1 VKPCPRCRG
10 TTSLQEL
17 KMELSRLEHEK
28 KTREWFAAHN
38 PNSVSS
44 GGSLPLSASNHTHP
58 GAGGNITI
66 TGGVS
71 GSPSPPEPW
80 TPEVEAM
87 DHSHGA
93 IDLAADIKP
102 TTCAKCGHLWVPD
115 APEQAKDMIERI
127 RALKCELGP
136 VEAIADLARKEL

>member
-1 VKPCPRCRG
+1 MTPCPRCHG

-17 KMELSRLEHEK
+17 KLELSRLEHEK
-28 KTREWFAAHN
+28 KSREWFAAQ
-38 PNSVSS
+38 NSVSS
-44 GGSLPLSASNHTHP
+44 GGSVPLAASNHTRA
-58 GAGGNITI
+58 GSGGNITI
-66 TGGVS
+66 TGGAG
-71 GSPSPPEPW
+71 GSRDAPPEPW
-80 TPEVEAM
+80 TPELEAL

-93 IDLAADIKP
+93 IHLAADIKP

-115 APEQAKDMIERI
+115 APEQAKSMIERI